1 MPQISILVAVY
12 NTAPYLPQCLD
23 SLCGQTL
30 RDIQIICIDDCS
42 TDQSPQIL
50 ADYAQRDAR
59 ITLLRTPHNSGQA
72 AARNL
77 GLQIATGEFTTFVDS
92 DDWLAPDALEQALEA
107 LAQNPANDCAVMR
120 LIKYYPDDGHEVEH
134 PLHTGGK
141 EALTGEEAFMLSL
154 DNWAIHGVYVVRTTL
169 HKRYPY
175 DASSILYTDDHVT
188 HLHYLNARRVVMC
201 QGRYYYRQNPASTT
215 HACSM
220 RRFACLEADLGKTG
234 HRGRGGPRAYSAPRC
249 RGTALV
255 RNATVVQHDWQLPLS
270 ARQQGSLYACRTLR
284 GATTHGAGVAHLQ
297 PQPHRQ
303 AHQVAPILLAVPQF
317 RFAACPMVA
326 AAQVAHM
333 APQQV
338 GFLTTSPHCVA
349 TQWGDASRGCWK
361 NAGRDC

>member
-1 MPQISILVAVY
+1 MPLISILVAVY

-50 ADYAQRDAR
+50 TDYAQRDAR

-77 GLQIATGEFTTFVDS
+77 GLQMATGEFTTFVDS

-169 HKRYPY
+169 HKRFPY

-215 HACSM
+215 RACSM
-220 RRFACLEADLGKTG
+220 RRFACLEADLDK
-234 HRGRGGPRAYSAPRC
+234 RRAIEAE
-249 RGTALV
+249 
-255 RNATVVQHDWQLPLS
+255 
-270 ARQQGSLYACRTLR
+270 
-284 GATTHGAGVAHLQ
+284 
-297 PQPHRQ
+297 
-303 AHQVAPILLAVPQF
+303 
-317 RFAACPMVA
+317 
-326 AAQVAHM
+326 AAQGHIPHHAAEALRLCETQRWCNMIGSYLFLLDNKAHFTPAERREVLQRM
-333 APQQV
+333 ARVLPTFSRSLITWRIKLHPFYWPFHSF
-338 GFLTTSPHCVA
+338 GLLRA
-349 TQWGDASRGCWK
+349 QWWLLHKWRTWCHNK
-361 NAGRDC
+361 

>member
-30 RDIQIICIDDCS
+30 HDIQIICIDDCS

-50 ADYAQRDAR
+50 ADYARRDAR

-92 DDWLAPDALEQALEA
+92 DDWLAPDALEQALGA

-120 LIKYYPDDGHEVEH
+120 LIMYYPDDGHEVEH

-215 HACSM
+215 RACSM
-220 RRFACLEADLGKTG
+220 RRFACLEADLGK
-234 HRGRGGPRAYSAPRC
+234 RRAIE
-249 RGTALV
+249 TE
-255 RNATVVQHDWQLPLS
+255 
-270 ARQQGSLYACRTLR
+270 
-284 GATTHGAGVAHLQ
+284 
-297 PQPHRQ
+297 
-303 AHQVAPILLAVPQF
+303 
-317 RFAACPMVA
+317 
-326 AAQVAHM
+326 AAQGHIPHHAAEALRLCETQRWCNMIGSYLFLLDNKTHFTPAERREALQRM
-333 APQQV
+333 ARVLPTFSRSLITWRIKLHPFYWPFHSF
-338 GFLTTSPHCVA
+338 GLLRA
-349 TQWGDASRGCWK
+349 QWWLLHKWRTWHHNK
-361 NAGRDC
+361 

>member
-92 DDWLAPDALEQALEA
+92 DDWLAPDALEQALGA

-169 HKRYPY
+169 HKRFPY

-201 QGRYYYRQNPASTT
+201 QGRYYYRQNPAST
-215 HACSM
+215 
-220 RRFACLEADLGKTG
+220 
-234 HRGRGGPRAYSAPRC
+234 PAPAPC
-249 RGTALV
+249 AALRV
-255 RNATVVQHDWQLPLS
+255 
-270 ARQQGSLYACRTLR
+270 LR
-284 GATTHGAGVAHLQ
+284 PT
-297 PQPHRQ
+297 
-303 AHQVAPILLAVPQF
+303 
-317 RFAACPMVA
+317 
-326 AAQVAHM
+326 
-333 APQQV
+333 
-338 GFLTTSPHCVA
+338 
-349 TQWGDASRGCWK
+349 
-361 NAGRDC
+361 

>member
-77 GLQIATGEFTTFVDS
+77 GLQMATGEFTTFVDS

-120 LIKYYPDDGHEVEH
+120 LTKYYPDDGHEVEH

-169 HKRYPY
+169 HKRFPY

-215 HACSM
+215 RACSM
-220 RRFACLEADLGKTG
+220 RRFACLEADLNK
-234 HRGRGGPRAYSAPRC
+234 RRAIEAE
-249 RGTALV
+249 
-255 RNATVVQHDWQLPLS
+255 
-270 ARQQGSLYACRTLR
+270 
-284 GATTHGAGVAHLQ
+284 
-297 PQPHRQ
+297 
-303 AHQVAPILLAVPQF
+303 
-317 RFAACPMVA
+317 
-326 AAQVAHM
+326 AAQGHIPHHAAEALRLCETQRWCNMIGSYLFLLDNKAHFTPAERREVLQRM
-333 APQQV
+333 ARVLPTFSRSLITWRIKLHPFYWPFHSFAMLRV
-338 GFLTTSPHCVA
+338 
-349 TQWGDASRGCWK
+349 QWWLLHKWRTWRHNK
-361 NAGRDC
+361 

>member
-12 NTAPYLPQCLD
+12 NTAPYLPQCLN

-92 DDWLAPDALEQALEA
+92 DDWLAPDALEQALGA

-169 HKRYPY
+169 HKRFPY

-215 HACSM
+215 RACSM
-220 RRFACLEADLGKTG
+220 RRFACLEADLNK
-234 HRGRGGPRAYSAPRC
+234 RRAIEAE
-249 RGTALV
+249 
-255 RNATVVQHDWQLPLS
+255 
-270 ARQQGSLYACRTLR
+270 
-284 GATTHGAGVAHLQ
+284 
-297 PQPHRQ
+297 
-303 AHQVAPILLAVPQF
+303 
-317 RFAACPMVA
+317 
-326 AAQVAHM
+326 AAQGHIPHHAAEAVRLCETQRWCNMIGSYLFLLDNKAHFTPAERREVLQRM
-333 APQQV
+333 ARVLPTFSRSLIAWRIKLHPFYWPFHSF
-338 GFLTTSPHCVA
+338 GLLRA
-349 TQWGDASRGCWK
+349 QWWLLHKWRTWHHNK
-361 NAGRDC
+361 

>member
-30 RDIQIICIDDCS
+30 HDIQIICIDDCS

-77 GLQIATGEFTTFVDS
+77 GLQMATGEFTTFVDS
-92 DDWLAPDALEQALEA
+92 DDWLAPDALEQALEV

-134 PLHTGGK
+134 PLQTGGK

-169 HKRYPY
+169 HKRFPY

-215 HACSM
+215 RACSM
-220 RRFACLEADLGKTG
+220 RRFACLEADLGK
-234 HRGRGGPRAYSAPRC
+234 RRAIEAE
-249 RGTALV
+249 
-255 RNATVVQHDWQLPLS
+255 
-270 ARQQGSLYACRTLR
+270 
-284 GATTHGAGVAHLQ
+284 
-297 PQPHRQ
+297 
-303 AHQVAPILLAVPQF
+303 
-317 RFAACPMVA
+317 
-326 AAQVAHM
+326 AAQGHIPHHAAEALRLCETQRWCNMIGSYLFLLDNKAHFTPAERREVLQRM
-333 APQQV
+333 ARVLPTFSRSLITWRIKLHPFYWPFNSFAMLRV
-338 GFLTTSPHCVA
+338 
-349 TQWGDASRGCWK
+349 QWWLLHKWRTWRH
-361 NAGRDC
+361 NR

>member
-141 EALTGEEAFMLSL
+141 KALTGEEAFMLSL

-169 HKRYPY
+169 HERFPY

-215 HACSM
+215 RACSM
-220 RRFACLEADLGKTG
+220 RRFACLEADLDK
-234 HRGRGGPRAYSAPRC
+234 RRAIEAE
-249 RGTALV
+249 
-255 RNATVVQHDWQLPLS
+255 
-270 ARQQGSLYACRTLR
+270 
-284 GATTHGAGVAHLQ
+284 
-297 PQPHRQ
+297 
-303 AHQVAPILLAVPQF
+303 
-317 RFAACPMVA
+317 
-326 AAQVAHM
+326 AAQGHIPHHAAEALRLCETQRWCNMIGSYLFLLDNKAHFTPAERREALQRM
-333 APQQV
+333 ARVLPT
-338 GFLTTSPHCVA
+338 FSRSLITWRIKLHPFYWPFRSFA
-349 TQWGDASRGCWK
+349 MLRAQWWLLHKWRTWRH
-361 NAGRDC
+361 NR

>member
-50 ADYAQRDAR
+50 ADYARRDAR

-92 DDWLAPDALEQALEA
+92 DDWLAPDALEQALGA
-107 LAQNPANDCAVMR
+107 LTQNPANDCAVMR
-120 LIKYYPDDGHEVEH
+120 LIMYYPDDGHEVEH

-169 HKRYPY
+169 HKRFPY

-188 HLHYLNARRVVMC
+188 HLHYLNSRRVVMC

-220 RRFACLEADLGKTG
+220 RRFACLEADLGK
-234 HRGRGGPRAYSAPRC
+234 RRAIEAE
-249 RGTALV
+249 
-255 RNATVVQHDWQLPLS
+255 
-270 ARQQGSLYACRTLR
+270 
-284 GATTHGAGVAHLQ
+284 
-297 PQPHRQ
+297 
-303 AHQVAPILLAVPQF
+303 
-317 RFAACPMVA
+317 
-326 AAQVAHM
+326 AAQGHIPHHAAEALRLCETQRWCNMIGSYLFLLDNKAHFTSAERREALQRM
-333 APQQV
+333 ARVLPTFSRSLITWRIKLHPFYWPFHSFAMLRV
-338 GFLTTSPHCVA
+338 
-349 TQWGDASRGCWK
+349 QWWLLHKWRTWRH
-361 NAGRDC
+361 NR

>member
-92 DDWLAPDALEQALEA
+92 DDWLAPDALEQALGA

-120 LIKYYPDDGHEVEH
+120 LIMYYPDDGHEVEH
-134 PLHTGGK
+134 YRHTGGR

-154 DNWAIHGVYVVRTTL
+154 YNWAIHGVYVVRTTL

-215 HACSM
+215 RACSM
-220 RRFACLEADLGKTG
+220 RRFACLEADLNK
-234 HRGRGGPRAYSAPRC
+234 RRAIEAE
-249 RGTALV
+249 
-255 RNATVVQHDWQLPLS
+255 
-270 ARQQGSLYACRTLR
+270 
-284 GATTHGAGVAHLQ
+284 
-297 PQPHRQ
+297 
-303 AHQVAPILLAVPQF
+303 
-317 RFAACPMVA
+317 
-326 AAQVAHM
+326 AAQGHIPHHAAEALRLCETQRWCNMIGSYLFLLDNKAHFTPAERREVLQRM
-333 APQQV
+333 ARVLPTFSRSLIAWRIKLHPFYWPFHSFAMLRV
-338 GFLTTSPHCVA
+338 
-349 TQWGDASRGCWK
+349 QWWLLHKWRTWRH
-361 NAGRDC
+361 NR

>member
-50 ADYAQRDAR
+50 ADYARRDAR

-72 AARNL
+72 AARNQ
-77 GLQIATGEFTTFVDS
+77 GLQMATGEFTTFVDS
-92 DDWLAPDALEQALEA
+92 DDWLAPDALEQVLEA

-175 DASSILYTDDHVT
+175 DVSSILYTDDHVT

-215 HACSM
+215 RACSM
-220 RRFACLEADLGKTG
+220 RRFACLEADLDK
-234 HRGRGGPRAYSAPRC
+234 RRAIEAE
-249 RGTALV
+249 
-255 RNATVVQHDWQLPLS
+255 
-270 ARQQGSLYACRTLR
+270 
-284 GATTHGAGVAHLQ
+284 
-297 PQPHRQ
+297 
-303 AHQVAPILLAVPQF
+303 
-317 RFAACPMVA
+317 
-326 AAQVAHM
+326 AAQGHIPHHAAEALRLCETQRWCNMIGSYLFLLDNKAHFTPAERREVLQRM
-333 APQQV
+333 ARVLPTFSRSLITWRIKLHPFYWPFHSF
-338 GFLTTSPHCVA
+338 GLLRA
-349 TQWGDASRGCWK
+349 QWWLLHKWRTWCHNK
-361 NAGRDC
+361 

>member
-59 ITLLRTPHNSGQA
+59 ITLLRTPHN
-72 AARNL
+72 L
-77 GLQIATGEFTTFVDS
+77 GLQMATGEFTTFVDS
-92 DDWLAPDALEQALEA
+92 DDWLAPDALEQALGA
-107 LAQNPANDCAVMR
+107 LTQNPANDCAVMR

-169 HKRYPY
+169 HKRFPY

-201 QGRYYYRQNPASTT
+201 QGRYYYRQNPSSTT
-215 HACSM
+215 RACSM
-220 RRFACLEADLGKTG
+220 RRFACLEADLDK
-234 HRGRGGPRAYSAPRC
+234 RRAIEAE
-249 RGTALV
+249 
-255 RNATVVQHDWQLPLS
+255 
-270 ARQQGSLYACRTLR
+270 
-284 GATTHGAGVAHLQ
+284 
-297 PQPHRQ
+297 
-303 AHQVAPILLAVPQF
+303 
-317 RFAACPMVA
+317 
-326 AAQVAHM
+326 AAQGHIPHHAAEALRLCETQRWCNMIGSYLFLLDNKAHFTPAERREVLQRM
-333 APQQV
+333 VRVLPTFNRSLITWRIKLHPFYWPFRSFGLLRA
-338 GFLTTSPHCVA
+338 
-349 TQWGDASRGCWK
+349 QWWLLHKWRTWHHNK
-361 NAGRDC
+361 

>member
-141 EALTGEEAFMLSL
+141 KALTGEEAFMLSL

-169 HKRYPY
+169 HKRFPY

-201 QGRYYYRQNPASTT
+201 QGRYYYRQNPDSTT
-215 HACSM
+215 RACSM
-220 RRFACLEADLGKTG
+220 RRFACLEADLNK
-234 HRGRGGPRAYSAPRC
+234 RRAIEAE
-249 RGTALV
+249 
-255 RNATVVQHDWQLPLS
+255 
-270 ARQQGSLYACRTLR
+270 
-284 GATTHGAGVAHLQ
+284 
-297 PQPHRQ
+297 
-303 AHQVAPILLAVPQF
+303 
-317 RFAACPMVA
+317 
-326 AAQVAHM
+326 AAQGHIPHHAAEALRLCETQRWCNMIGSYLFLLDNKAHFTPAERREVLQRM
-333 APQQV
+333 ARVLPTFSRSLITWRIKLHPFYWPFHSFAMLRV
-338 GFLTTSPHCVA
+338 
-349 TQWGDASRGCWK
+349 QWWLLHKWRTWRH
-361 NAGRDC
+361 NR

>member
-169 HKRYPY
+169 HKRFPY

-215 HACSM
+215 RACSM
-220 RRFACLEADLGKTG
+220 RRFACLEADLNK
-234 HRGRGGPRAYSAPRC
+234 RRAIEAE
-249 RGTALV
+249 
-255 RNATVVQHDWQLPLS
+255 
-270 ARQQGSLYACRTLR
+270 
-284 GATTHGAGVAHLQ
+284 
-297 PQPHRQ
+297 
-303 AHQVAPILLAVPQF
+303 
-317 RFAACPMVA
+317 
-326 AAQVAHM
+326 AAQGHIPHHAAEALRLCETQRWCNMIGSYLFLLDNKAHFTPAERREVLQRM
-333 APQQV
+333 ARVLPTFSRSLITWRIKLHPFYWPFHSFAMLRV
-338 GFLTTSPHCVA
+338 
-349 TQWGDASRGCWK
+349 QWWLLHKWRTWRHNK
-361 NAGRDC
+361 

>member
-77 GLQIATGEFTTFVDS
+77 GLQMATGEFTTFVDS

-169 HKRYPY
+169 HKRFPY

-215 HACSM
+215 RACSM
-220 RRFACLEADLGKTG
+220 RRFACLEADLNK
-234 HRGRGGPRAYSAPRC
+234 RRAIEAE
-249 RGTALV
+249 
-255 RNATVVQHDWQLPLS
+255 
-270 ARQQGSLYACRTLR
+270 
-284 GATTHGAGVAHLQ
+284 
-297 PQPHRQ
+297 
-303 AHQVAPILLAVPQF
+303 
-317 RFAACPMVA
+317 
-326 AAQVAHM
+326 AAQGHIPHHAAEAVRLCETQRWCNMIGSYLFLLDNKAHFTSAERREVLQRM
-333 APQQV
+333 ARVLPTFSRSLIAWRIKLHPFYWPFHSF
-338 GFLTTSPHCVA
+338 GLLRA
-349 TQWGDASRGCWK
+349 QWWLLHKWRTWHHNK
-361 NAGRDC
+361 

>member
-50 ADYAQRDAR
+50 ANYARRDTR

-92 DDWLAPDALEQALEA
+92 DDWLAPDALEQALGA

-141 EALTGEEAFMLSL
+141 KALTGEEAFMLSL

-169 HKRYPY
+169 HKRFPY

-215 HACSM
+215 RACSM
-220 RRFACLEADLGKTG
+220 RRFACLEADLDK
-234 HRGRGGPRAYSAPRC
+234 RRAIEAE
-249 RGTALV
+249 
-255 RNATVVQHDWQLPLS
+255 
-270 ARQQGSLYACRTLR
+270 
-284 GATTHGAGVAHLQ
+284 
-297 PQPHRQ
+297 
-303 AHQVAPILLAVPQF
+303 
-317 RFAACPMVA
+317 
-326 AAQVAHM
+326 AAQGHIPHHAAEALRLCETQRWCNMIGSYLFLLDNKAHFTPAERREVLQRM
-333 APQQV
+333 ARVLPTFSRSLIAWRIKLHPFYWPLHSFAMLRV
-338 GFLTTSPHCVA
+338 
-349 TQWGDASRGCWK
+349 QWWLLHKWRTWRHNK
-361 NAGRDC
+361 

>member
-59 ITLLRTPHNSGQA
+59 ITLLRTTHNSGQA

-169 HKRYPY
+169 HKRFPY

-215 HACSM
+215 RACSM
-220 RRFACLEADLGKTG
+220 RRFACLEADLNK
-234 HRGRGGPRAYSAPRC
+234 RRAIEAE
-249 RGTALV
+249 
-255 RNATVVQHDWQLPLS
+255 
-270 ARQQGSLYACRTLR
+270 
-284 GATTHGAGVAHLQ
+284 
-297 PQPHRQ
+297 
-303 AHQVAPILLAVPQF
+303 
-317 RFAACPMVA
+317 
-326 AAQVAHM
+326 AAQGHIPHHAAEALRLCETQRWCNMIGSYLFLLDNKAHFTPAERREVLQRM
-333 APQQV
+333 ARVLPTFSRSLITWRIKLHPFYWPFHSFAMLRV
-338 GFLTTSPHCVA
+338 
-349 TQWGDASRGCWK
+349 QWWLLHKWRTWRHNK
-361 NAGRDC
+361 

>member
-215 HACSM
+215 RACSM
-220 RRFACLEADLGKTG
+220 RRFACLEADLDK
-234 HRGRGGPRAYSAPRC
+234 RRAIEAE
-249 RGTALV
+249 
-255 RNATVVQHDWQLPLS
+255 
-270 ARQQGSLYACRTLR
+270 
-284 GATTHGAGVAHLQ
+284 
-297 PQPHRQ
+297 
-303 AHQVAPILLAVPQF
+303 
-317 RFAACPMVA
+317 
-326 AAQVAHM
+326 AAQGHIPHHAAEALRLCETQRWCNMIGSYLFLLDNKAHFTPAERREVLQRM
-333 APQQV
+333 ARVLPTFSRSLITWRIKLHPFYWPFHSF
-338 GFLTTSPHCVA
+338 GLLRA
-349 TQWGDASRGCWK
+349 QWWLLHKWRTWCHNK
-361 NAGRDC
+361 

>member
-220 RRFACLEADLGKTG
+220 RRFACIEADLGK
-234 HRGRGGPRAYSAPRC
+234 RRAIEAE
-249 RGTALV
+249 
-255 RNATVVQHDWQLPLS
+255 
-270 ARQQGSLYACRTLR
+270 
-284 GATTHGAGVAHLQ
+284 
-297 PQPHRQ
+297 
-303 AHQVAPILLAVPQF
+303 
-317 RFAACPMVA
+317 
-326 AAQVAHM
+326 AAQGHIPHHAAEALRLCETQRWCNMIGSYLFLLDNKAHFTPAERREALQRM
-333 APQQV
+333 ARVLPTFSRSLITWRIKLHPFYWPFRSF
-338 GFLTTSPHCVA
+338 GLLRA
-349 TQWGDASRGCWK
+349 QWWLLHKWRTWHHNK
-361 NAGRDC
+361 

>member
-59 ITLLRTPHNSGQA
+59 ITLLRTPHNSGHA

-120 LIKYYPDDGHEVEH
+120 LIKYHPDDGHEVEH
-134 PLHTGGK
+134 PLHTDGK

-175 DASSILYTDDHVT
+175 DASSILYSDEHAT
-188 HLHYLNARRVVMC
+188 HLHYLNAHRVVMC

-215 HACSM
+215 RACSM
-220 RRFACLEADLGKTG
+220 RRFACLEADLGK
-234 HRGRGGPRAYSAPRC
+234 RRAIEAE
-249 RGTALV
+249 
-255 RNATVVQHDWQLPLS
+255 
-270 ARQQGSLYACRTLR
+270 
-284 GATTHGAGVAHLQ
+284 
-297 PQPHRQ
+297 
-303 AHQVAPILLAVPQF
+303 
-317 RFAACPMVA
+317 
-326 AAQVAHM
+326 AAQGHIPHHAAEALRLCETQRWCNMIGSYLFLLDNKAHFTPAERREVLQRM
-333 APQQV
+333 ARVLPTFSRSLIAWRIKLHPFYWPFRSF
-338 GFLTTSPHCVA
+338 GLLRA
-349 TQWGDASRGCWK
+349 QWWLLHKWRTWHH
-361 NAGRDC
+361 NR

>member
-50 ADYAQRDAR
+50 ADYARRDAR

-77 GLQIATGEFTTFVDS
+77 GLQMATGEFTTFVDS
-92 DDWLAPDALEQALEA
+92 DDWLAPDALEQALGA

-141 EALTGEEAFMLSL
+141 KALTGEEAFMLSL

-169 HKRYPY
+169 HKRFPY

-215 HACSM
+215 RACSM
-220 RRFACLEADLGKTG
+220 RRFACLEADLNK
-234 HRGRGGPRAYSAPRC
+234 RRAIEAE
-249 RGTALV
+249 
-255 RNATVVQHDWQLPLS
+255 
-270 ARQQGSLYACRTLR
+270 
-284 GATTHGAGVAHLQ
+284 
-297 PQPHRQ
+297 
-303 AHQVAPILLAVPQF
+303 
-317 RFAACPMVA
+317 
-326 AAQVAHM
+326 AAQGHIPHHAAEALRLCETQRWCNMIGSYLFLLDNKAHFTPAERREVLQRM
-333 APQQV
+333 ARVLPTFSRSLIAWRIKLHPFYWPFHSF
-338 GFLTTSPHCVA
+338 GLLRA
-349 TQWGDASRGCWK
+349 QWWLLHKWRTWCHNK
-361 NAGRDC
+361 

>member
-77 GLQIATGEFTTFVDS
+77 GLQMATGEFTTFVDS
-92 DDWLAPDALEQALEA
+92 DDWLAPDALEQALGA

-141 EALTGEEAFMLSL
+141 KALTGEEAFMLSI

-169 HKRYPY
+169 HKRFPY

-215 HACSM
+215 RACSM
-220 RRFACLEADLGKTG
+220 RRFACLEADLDK
-234 HRGRGGPRAYSAPRC
+234 RRAIEAE
-249 RGTALV
+249 
-255 RNATVVQHDWQLPLS
+255 
-270 ARQQGSLYACRTLR
+270 
-284 GATTHGAGVAHLQ
+284 
-297 PQPHRQ
+297 
-303 AHQVAPILLAVPQF
+303 
-317 RFAACPMVA
+317 
-326 AAQVAHM
+326 AAQGHIPHHAAEALRLCETQRWCNMIGSYLFLLDNKAHFTPAERREVLQRM
-333 APQQV
+333 ARVLPTFSRSLITWRIKLHPFYWPFHSFAMLRV
-338 GFLTTSPHCVA
+338 
-349 TQWGDASRGCWK
+349 QWWLLHKWRTWRH
-361 NAGRDC
+361 NR

>member
-1 MPQISILVAVY
+1 M
-12 NTAPYLPQCLD
+12 
-23 SLCGQTL
+23 

-92 DDWLAPDALEQALEA
+92 DDWLAPDALEQVLEA

-169 HKRYPY
+169 HKRFPY

-215 HACSM
+215 RACSM
-220 RRFACLEADLGKTG
+220 RRFACLEADLNK
-234 HRGRGGPRAYSAPRC
+234 RRAIEAE
-249 RGTALV
+249 
-255 RNATVVQHDWQLPLS
+255 
-270 ARQQGSLYACRTLR
+270 
-284 GATTHGAGVAHLQ
+284 
-297 PQPHRQ
+297 
-303 AHQVAPILLAVPQF
+303 
-317 RFAACPMVA
+317 
-326 AAQVAHM
+326 AAQGHIPHHAAEALRLCETQRWCNMIGSYLFLLDNKAHFTPAERREVLQRM
-333 APQQV
+333 ARVLPTFSRSLITWCIKLHPFYWPFHSFAMLRV
-338 GFLTTSPHCVA
+338 
-349 TQWGDASRGCWK
+349 QWWLLHKWRTWRHNK
-361 NAGRDC
+361 

>member
-12 NTAPYLPQCLD
+12 NTASYLPQCLD

-50 ADYAQRDAR
+50 ADYARRDAR
-59 ITLLRTPHNSGQA
+59 ITLLRTPHNSGHA

-92 DDWLAPDALEQALEA
+92 DDWLAPDALEQALGA
-107 LAQNPANDCAVMR
+107 LTQNPANDCAVMR
-120 LIKYYPDDGHEVEH
+120 LIMYYPDDGHEVEH

-154 DNWAIHGVYVVRTTL
+154 DNWAIHGVYVVRTSL

-175 DASSILYTDDHVT
+175 DASSILYSDEYAT

-215 HACSM
+215 RACSM
-220 RRFACLEADLGKTG
+220 RRFACLEADLGK
-234 HRGRGGPRAYSAPRC
+234 RRAIE
-249 RGTALV
+249 TE
-255 RNATVVQHDWQLPLS
+255 
-270 ARQQGSLYACRTLR
+270 
-284 GATTHGAGVAHLQ
+284 
-297 PQPHRQ
+297 
-303 AHQVAPILLAVPQF
+303 
-317 RFAACPMVA
+317 
-326 AAQVAHM
+326 AAQGHIPHHAAEALRLCETQRWCNMIGSYLFLLDNKAHFTPAERREALQRM
-333 APQQV
+333 ARVLPTFNRSLITWRIKLHPFYWPFHSF
-338 GFLTTSPHCVA
+338 GLLRA
-349 TQWGDASRGCWK
+349 QWWLLHKWRTWHHNK
-361 NAGRDC
+361 

>member
-92 DDWLAPDALEQALEA
+92 DDWLAPDALEQALGA
-107 LAQNPANDCAVMR
+107 LAQNQANDCAVMR

-141 EALTGEEAFMLSL
+141 KALTGEEAFMLSL

-215 HACSM
+215 RACSM
-220 RRFACLEADLGKTG
+220 RRFACLEADLDK
-234 HRGRGGPRAYSAPRC
+234 RRAIEAE
-249 RGTALV
+249 
-255 RNATVVQHDWQLPLS
+255 
-270 ARQQGSLYACRTLR
+270 
-284 GATTHGAGVAHLQ
+284 
-297 PQPHRQ
+297 
-303 AHQVAPILLAVPQF
+303 
-317 RFAACPMVA
+317 
-326 AAQVAHM
+326 AAQGHIPHHAAEALRLCETQRWCNMIGSYLFLLDNKAHFTPAERREVLQRM
-333 APQQV
+333 ARVLPTFSRSLIAWRIKLHPFYWPLHSFAMLRV
-338 GFLTTSPHCVA
+338 
-349 TQWGDASRGCWK
+349 QWWLLHKWRTWRHNK
-361 NAGRDC
+361 

>member
-77 GLQIATGEFTTFVDS
+77 GLQMATGEFTTFVDS

-107 LAQNPANDCAVMR
+107 LTQNPANDCAVMR
-120 LIKYYPDDGHEVEH
+120 LIMYYPDDGHEVEH
-134 PLHTGGK
+134 YRHTGGR

-154 DNWAIHGVYVVRTTL
+154 YNWAIHGVYVVRTTL

-188 HLHYLNARRVVMC
+188 HLHYLNAHRVVMC

-215 HACSM
+215 RACSM
-220 RRFACLEADLGKTG
+220 RRFACLEADLGK
-234 HRGRGGPRAYSAPRC
+234 RRAIE
-249 RGTALV
+249 TE
-255 RNATVVQHDWQLPLS
+255 
-270 ARQQGSLYACRTLR
+270 
-284 GATTHGAGVAHLQ
+284 
-297 PQPHRQ
+297 
-303 AHQVAPILLAVPQF
+303 
-317 RFAACPMVA
+317 
-326 AAQVAHM
+326 AAQGHIPHHAAEALRLCETQRWCNMIGSYLFLLDNKAHFTPAERREALQRM
-333 APQQV
+333 ARVLPTFNRSLIARRIKLHPFYWPFRSFAMLRV
-338 GFLTTSPHCVA
+338 
-349 TQWGDASRGCWK
+349 QWWLLHKWRTWRHNK
-361 NAGRDC
+361 

>member
-77 GLQIATGEFTTFVDS
+77 GLQMATGEFTTFVDS

-169 HKRYPY
+169 HKRFPY

-215 HACSM
+215 RACSM
-220 RRFACLEADLGKTG
+220 RRFACLEADLNK
-234 HRGRGGPRAYSAPRC
+234 RRAIEAE
-249 RGTALV
+249 
-255 RNATVVQHDWQLPLS
+255 
-270 ARQQGSLYACRTLR
+270 
-284 GATTHGAGVAHLQ
+284 
-297 PQPHRQ
+297 
-303 AHQVAPILLAVPQF
+303 
-317 RFAACPMVA
+317 
-326 AAQVAHM
+326 AAQGHIPHHAAEALRLCETQRWCNMIGSYLFLLDNKAHFTPAERREVLQRM
-333 APQQV
+333 ARVLPT
-338 GFLTTSPHCVA
+338 FSRSLITWRIKLHPFYWPFHSFA
-349 TQWGDASRGCWK
+349 MLRTQWWLLHKWRTWRH
-361 NAGRDC
+361 NR

>member
-30 RDIQIICIDDCS
+30 HDIQIICIDDCS

-50 ADYAQRDAR
+50 ADYARRDAR

-92 DDWLAPDALEQALEA
+92 DDWLAPDALEQALGA

-120 LIKYYPDDGHEVEH
+120 LIMYYPDDGHEVEH

-215 HACSM
+215 RACSM
-220 RRFACLEADLGKTG
+220 RRFACLEADLGK
-234 HRGRGGPRAYSAPRC
+234 RRAIE
-249 RGTALV
+249 TE
-255 RNATVVQHDWQLPLS
+255 
-270 ARQQGSLYACRTLR
+270 
-284 GATTHGAGVAHLQ
+284 
-297 PQPHRQ
+297 
-303 AHQVAPILLAVPQF
+303 
-317 RFAACPMVA
+317 
-326 AAQVAHM
+326 AAQGHIPHHAAEALRLCETQRWCNMIGSYLFLLDNKTHFTPAERREALQRM
-333 APQQV
+333 ARVLPTFSRSLIIWRIKLHPFYWPFHSF
-338 GFLTTSPHCVA
+338 GLLRA
-349 TQWGDASRGCWK
+349 QWWLLHKWRTWHHNK
-361 NAGRDC
+361 

>member
-77 GLQIATGEFTTFVDS
+77 GLQMATGEFTTFVDS

-120 LIKYYPDDGHEVEH
+120 LIKYYPDDRHEVKH

-169 HKRYPY
+169 HKRFPY

-215 HACSM
+215 RACSM
-220 RRFACLEADLGKTG
+220 RRFACLEADLNK
-234 HRGRGGPRAYSAPRC
+234 RRAIEAE
-249 RGTALV
+249 
-255 RNATVVQHDWQLPLS
+255 
-270 ARQQGSLYACRTLR
+270 
-284 GATTHGAGVAHLQ
+284 
-297 PQPHRQ
+297 
-303 AHQVAPILLAVPQF
+303 
-317 RFAACPMVA
+317 
-326 AAQVAHM
+326 AAQGHIPHHAAEALRLCETQRWCNMIGSYLFLLDNKAHFTPAERREVLQRM
-333 APQQV
+333 ARVLPTFSRSLIAWRIKLHPFYWPFHSF
-338 GFLTTSPHCVA
+338 GLLRA
-349 TQWGDASRGCWK
+349 QWWLLHKWRTWCHNK
-361 NAGRDC
+361 

>member
-50 ADYAQRDAR
+50 ADYARRDAR

-120 LIKYYPDDGHEVEH
+120 LIMYYPDDGHEVEH
-134 PLHTGGK
+134 YRHTGGR

-154 DNWAIHGVYVVRTTL
+154 YNWAIHGVYVVRTTL

-215 HACSM
+215 RACSM
-220 RRFACLEADLGKTG
+220 RRFACLEADLGK
-234 HRGRGGPRAYSAPRC
+234 RRAIEAE
-249 RGTALV
+249 
-255 RNATVVQHDWQLPLS
+255 
-270 ARQQGSLYACRTLR
+270 
-284 GATTHGAGVAHLQ
+284 
-297 PQPHRQ
+297 
-303 AHQVAPILLAVPQF
+303 
-317 RFAACPMVA
+317 
-326 AAQVAHM
+326 AAQGHIPHHAAEALRLCETQRWCNMIGSYLFLLDNKAHFTPAERREALQRM
-333 APQQV
+333 ARVLPTFNRSLIARRIKLHPFYWPFHSF
-338 GFLTTSPHCVA
+338 GLLRA
-349 TQWGDASRGCWK
+349 QWWLLHKWRTWHHNK
-361 NAGRDC
+361 

>member
-169 HKRYPY
+169 HKRFPY

-215 HACSM
+215 RACSM
-220 RRFACLEADLGKTG
+220 RRFACIEADLDK
-234 HRGRGGPRAYSAPRC
+234 RRAIEAE
-249 RGTALV
+249 
-255 RNATVVQHDWQLPLS
+255 
-270 ARQQGSLYACRTLR
+270 
-284 GATTHGAGVAHLQ
+284 
-297 PQPHRQ
+297 
-303 AHQVAPILLAVPQF
+303 
-317 RFAACPMVA
+317 
-326 AAQVAHM
+326 AAQGHIPHHAAEALRLCETQRWCNMIGSYLFLLDNKAHFTPAERREVLQRM
-333 APQQV
+333 ARVLPTFSRSLITWRIKLHPFYWPFHSF
-338 GFLTTSPHCVA
+338 GLLRA
-349 TQWGDASRGCWK
+349 QWWLLHKWRTWHHNK
-361 NAGRDC
+361 

>member
-30 RDIQIICIDDCS
+30 RDIQIICTDDCS

-50 ADYAQRDAR
+50 TDYAQRDAR

-77 GLQIATGEFTTFVDS
+77 GLQMATGEFTTFVDS

-169 HKRYPY
+169 HKRFPY

-215 HACSM
+215 RACSM
-220 RRFACLEADLGKTG
+220 RRFACLEADLDK
-234 HRGRGGPRAYSAPRC
+234 RRAIEAE
-249 RGTALV
+249 
-255 RNATVVQHDWQLPLS
+255 
-270 ARQQGSLYACRTLR
+270 
-284 GATTHGAGVAHLQ
+284 
-297 PQPHRQ
+297 
-303 AHQVAPILLAVPQF
+303 
-317 RFAACPMVA
+317 
-326 AAQVAHM
+326 AAQGHIPHHAAEALRLCETQRWCNMIGSYLFLLDNKAHFTPAERREVLQRM
-333 APQQV
+333 ARVLPTFSRSLITWRIKLHPFYWPFHSF
-338 GFLTTSPHCVA
+338 GLLRA
-349 TQWGDASRGCWK
+349 QWWLLHKWRTWCHNK
-361 NAGRDC
+361 

>member
-30 RDIQIICIDDCS
+30 HDIQIICIDDCS

-77 GLQIATGEFTTFVDS
+77 GLQMATGEFTTFVDS

-169 HKRYPY
+169 HKRFPY

-215 HACSM
+215 RACSM
-220 RRFACLEADLGKTG
+220 RRFACLEADLDK
-234 HRGRGGPRAYSAPRC
+234 RRAIEAE
-249 RGTALV
+249 
-255 RNATVVQHDWQLPLS
+255 
-270 ARQQGSLYACRTLR
+270 
-284 GATTHGAGVAHLQ
+284 
-297 PQPHRQ
+297 
-303 AHQVAPILLAVPQF
+303 
-317 RFAACPMVA
+317 
-326 AAQVAHM
+326 AAQGHIPHHAAEALRLCETQRWCNMIGSYLFLLDNKAHFTPAERREVLQRM
-333 APQQV
+333 ARVLPTFSRSLITWRIKLHPFYWPFHSF
-338 GFLTTSPHCVA
+338 GLLRA
-349 TQWGDASRGCWK
+349 QWWLLHKWRTWCHNK
-361 NAGRDC
+361 